1 MAKDE
6 RFTQAE
12 GTNVYTGCELLV
24 KGALESGVSLLTGY
38 PGSPLAEVFDVI
50 QRNAA
55 LFKENG
61 IVAQIANNEALSIA
75 RLNGSQMAETRA
87 IAFMKSVGLHVA
99 ADALAISNLA
109 GTTGGAVVVVGD
121 DTWGHS
127 TQVPADSR
135 FLARHLYTPLI
146 EPSSFQELK
155 DWVDIAFQ
163 VSKAANL
170 YVVLLA
176 TQNQADGGGNVELH
190 PNVYPEINR
199 RNPTLLDTALIDASK
214 RVVLPPDTAR
224 IERETL
230 EERLPQAL
238 ETARALKLNV
248 ITWPERETGTH
259 ATRKRD
265 ALHENEKYAFGFVTA
280 GFAYSY
286 LRHALRE
293 LNVLDDI
300 PILKLG
306 MTHPLDTDIV
316 RKFAERVEACYIVEE
331 KRSLLEN
338 ELKALLTQMYQNGEL
353 TQHVKVWGK
362 QFPEG
367 LIGLPAE
374 AGLDTSLLLQRLA
387 PLFKHLAARGH
398 REGQATALQDGAG
411 AREESGTEE
420 KLSRKNGDI
429 NNVDDALRSQ
439 IGPHQNY
446 TLNALRQYE
455 KLRANTHIFDREAA
469 LQKRVSEQQFD
480 IPQRTPTFCPGCPHR
495 DSSSVLLQITEQ
507 FMDAHYMKKQHNS
520 PTVDL
525 VFHGDI
531 GCYSMLKYE
540 PFPRLMHNL
549 SAMALGGAAGAG
561 IDAFIENKQVVFM
574 GDSTFFHGGMAAISD
589 SIKNGQDIA
598 YIILDNQT
606 TAMTGHQPTPAGDT
620 DILGNPTFAQDIE
633 KVVQGLAGDSE
644 IDIVRTNPENRDTYK
659 KYLEKTILKPGV
671 KIVIA
676 DKECAITYHRRLRR
690 ETQKTIAE
698 NGFLAREKHINIT
711 HEVCEFCL
719 ECTKST
725 GCPALKIIPTARGDK
740 IGIDMST
747 CVTDGACARIKSA
760 CPAFEEV
767 IITRKRP
774 PRPHTENGGIDN
786 VNNVND
792 DLRKEIPPPPKT
804 HGERL
809 ANDEKRPPRPN
820 TKNRVIDNVNDDLR
834 REILPPPKT
843 HGERL
848 ANDKKTWSAYAA
860 GVGGMGI
867 GTISKILVVAGHLQ
881 GYDVT
886 FCDRKGL
893 AIRNGGVYTHVT
905 YSQPGVPAAPII
917 PYGKAELVLGL
928 DILEAVRGINAN
940 SFFRVASP
948 ERTAAVVNTAKTET
962 MSTLIGKDEFDIEQ
976 LEAAL
981 QANTDAEAYFGEDL
995 FAISEQLFGNK
1006 VYANMM
1012 ILGTAFQRGL
1022 IPLELEPIHLAMK
1035 QMVRPADLETNLK
1048 AFNVGRQLAVEDKAP
1063 ALRKKDEDAPQDY
1076 AALLAAKREI
1086 LQRQSGQGGQGIRK
1100 LYLSRT
1106 CKRLAQDYQSLVETT
1121 VARLDM
1127 DDDTHRTL
1135 ALYIYDMVQ
1144 FEDIAYARRYAE
1156 KVLHVHAHDSEAEAY
1171 RATKAAIDALH
1182 RVMLIKDEVYV
1193 AQLLTSE
1200 EKLHRDKQRYNVDEA
1215 NGDRIHYVH
1224 INRPRFTVMGI
1235 DFEADISTRNWQ
1247 LNLMKRMKFLRRW
1260 LSHWHAKEKAFRDWY
1275 LNRVIDTFA
1284 PTEGESYDTHVRAIQ
1299 AVETVRGYREIRYP
1313 KMEQA
1318 KSEVERLLKK
1328 S

>member
-1 MAKDE
+1 MDE
-6 RFTQAE
+6 RFTQAA

-55 LFKENG
+55 LLKENG

-75 RLNGSQMAETRA
+75 RLNGSQMAEMRA

-109 GTTGGAVVVVGD
+109 GTTGGAVVAVGD

-135 FLARHLYTPLI
+135 FLVRHLYTPLI
-146 EPSSFQELK
+146 EPGTFQELK

-163 VSKAANL
+163 ISKAANL

-199 RNPTLLDTALIDASK
+199 RNPTVLDTALIDASK

-238 ETARALKLNV
+238 ETARALKLNQ
-248 ITWPERETGTH
+248 IQWPDT
-259 ATRKRD
+259 D
-265 ALHENEKYAFGFVTA
+265 APPRSTVARGPVSRNLSEPNYAFGFITA

-293 LNVLDDI
+293 LNMLEHI

-316 RKFAERVEACYIVEE
+316 REFAEQVEGCYVVEE

-338 ELKALLTQMYQNGEL
+338 EIKALLTQMYQNGEL
-353 TQHVKVWGK
+353 TRHVQVWGK
-362 QFPEG
+362 QFPKG
-367 LIGLPAE
+367 LNGLPAE
-374 AGLDTSLLLQRLA
+374 AGLDTSILIQRLA
-387 PLFKHLAARGH
+387 PLFKHLAAKGNRA
-398 REGQATALQDGAG
+398 GQVGAG
-411 AREESGTEE
+411 MRKDRGTEE
-420 KLSRKNGDI
+420 KRRTKNVGID
-429 NNVDDALRSQ
+429 NVNDGLRSQ
-439 IGPHQNY
+439 TGSHQNY
-446 TLNALRQYE
+446 TSKASRQHE
-455 KLRANTHIFDREAA
+455 KLRANTNIFEREEA
-469 LQKRVSEQQFD
+469 LQKQVSEQQFD

-507 FMDAHYMKKQHNS
+507 FMDADYMKKQHNS
-520 PTVDL
+520 PPVDL

-606 TAMTGHQPTPAGDT
+606 TAMTGHQPTPAGDI

-633 KVVQGLAGDSE
+633 KVVQGLAGDSK
-644 IDIVRTNPENRDTYK
+644 IDIVRTNPENRDSYK

-690 ETQKTIAE
+690 EEQKTIAE

-719 ECTKST
+719 ECTKAT

-760 CPAFEEV
+760 CPSFEEV

-774 PRPHTENGGIDN
+774 PRPSPKN
-786 VNNVND
+786 V
-792 DLRKEIPPPPKT
+792 
-804 HGERL
+804 
-809 ANDEKRPPRPN
+809 
-820 TKNRVIDNVNDDLR
+820 VIDNVNDRLR

-843 HGERL
+843 RVERF

-867 GTISKILVVAGHLQ
+867 GTISKILVVAGYLQ

-905 YSQPGVPAAPII
+905 YSHPGVPVAPII
-917 PYGKAELVLGL
+917 PYGKADLVLGL

-940 SFFRVASP
+940 SLFRVASP

-962 MSTLIGKDEFDIEQ
+962 MSTLIGKDAFDIEP

-981 QANTDAEAYFGEDL
+981 KAHTDAAAYFGEDL

-1022 IPLELEPIHLAMK
+1022 IPLELEPLHLALK

-1048 AFNVGRQLAVEDKAP
+1048 AFNVGRQLAVNNRRATVEGQ
-1063 ALRKKDEDAPQDY
+1063 EDY
-1076 AALLAAKREI
+1076 ASLLAAKREI
-1086 LQRQSGQGGQGIRK
+1086 LQRKGSQGLGR
-1100 LYLSRT
+1100 LYLSRAR
-1106 CKRLAQDYQSLVETT
+1106 KRLAQDYQSLVENT
-1121 VARLDM
+1121 VATLDM
-1127 DDDTHRTL
+1127 DDETHRTL

-1144 FEDIAYARRYAE
+1144 FEDIAYARRYTE

-1171 RATKAAIDALH
+1171 RATKAAIAALH
-1182 RVMLIKDEVYV
+1182 RVMVTKDEVYV
-1193 AQLLTSE
+1193 AHLLTSE
-1200 EKLHRDKQRYNVDEA
+1200 EKLQRDKQRYNVDEA
-1215 NGDRIHYVH
+1215 NGDRINYVH
-1224 INRPRFTVMGI
+1224 LNRPRFTVMGL
-1235 DFEADISTRNWQ
+1235 DFEADIDTRNWQ

-1260 LSHWHAKEKAFRDWY
+1260 LSQWHAKEKAFRDWY
-1275 LNRVIDTFA
+1275 LTRVIDTFA
-1284 PTEGESYDTHVRAIQ
+1284 PTDGKSYENHVRAIQ

>member
-248 ITWPERETGTH
+248 ITWPERGTGTH
-259 ATRKRD
+259 ATQKRD

-338 ELKALLTQMYQNGEL
+338 EIKALLTQMYQNGEL

-367 LIGLPAE
+367 LTGLPAE
-374 AGLDTSLLLQRLA
+374 AGLDTSLLIQRLA
-387 PLFKHLAARGH
+387 PLFKHLAARG
-398 REGQATALQDGAG
+398 QPPALLA
-411 AREESGTEE
+411 
-420 KLSRKNGDI
+420 
-429 NNVDDALRSQ
+429 
-439 IGPHQNY
+439 
-446 TLNALRQYE
+446 NA
-455 KLRANTHIFDREAA
+455 HIFDRESA

-507 FMDAHYMKKQHNS
+507 FMDAHYMKKHHNS

-690 ETQKTIAE
+690 EAQKTIAQ

-774 PRPHTENGGIDN
+774 PRTHTENGGSDN
-786 VNNVND
+786 VN
-792 DLRKEIPPPPKT
+792 
-804 HGERL
+804 
-809 ANDEKRPPRPN
+809 
-820 TKNRVIDNVNDDLR
+820 NVNDDLR

-843 HGERL
+843 HVKRL
-848 ANDKKTWSAYAA
+848 ANNKKTWSAYAA

-917 PYGKAELVLGL
+917 PYGKADLVLGL

-962 MSTLIGKDEFDIEQ
+962 MSTLIGKDEFDLEQ

-981 QANTDAEAYFGEDL
+981 KANTDAKAYFGEDL

-1048 AFNVGRQLAVEDKAP
+1048 AFNVGRQLAVEGNAP
-1063 ALRKKDEDAPQDY
+1063 APREKDGDAPQGY

-1086 LQRQSGQGGQGIRK
+1086 LQRQGGQGLGK

-1106 CKRLAQDYQSLVETT
+1106 GKRLAQDYQSLVETT

-1156 KVLHVHAHDSEAEAY
+1156 KVLHVHAHDTEAQKY

-1235 DFEADISTRNWQ
+1235 DFEADINTRNWQ

-1284 PTEGESYDTHVRAIQ
+1284 PTEGESYDIHVRAIQ

>member
-1 MAKDE
+1 MIDE
-6 RFTQAE
+6 RFTQSN

-75 RLNGSQMAETRA
+75 RLNGSQMAEVRA

-109 GTTGGAVVVVGD
+109 GTTGGAVVAVGD

-135 FLARHLYTPLI
+135 FLARHLYTPLV
-146 EPSSFQELK
+146 EPSTFQELK
-155 DWVDIAFQ
+155 DWVDIAFRL
-163 VSKAANL
+163 SAAANL
-170 YVVLLA
+170 YVVFLA
-176 TQNQADGGGNVELH
+176 TQNQADGGGNVAPH
-190 PNVYPEINR
+190 PNVYPKINR
-199 RNPTLLDTALIDASK
+199 QNPTVLDTALINASE

-230 EERLPQAL
+230 EERLPTAL
-238 ETARALKLNV
+238 ETARSLNLNR
-248 ITWPERETGTH
+248 IDNAIDTDIDNQQRSP
-259 ATRKRD
+259 
-265 ALHENEKYAFGFVTA
+265 FGFITA

-286 LRHALRE
+286 LLHALGE
-293 LNVLDDI
+293 LNLHGDI

-316 RKFAERVEACYIVEE
+316 REFAEQVDACYVVEE

-353 TQHVKVWGK
+353 QRVVKVWGK
-362 QFPEG
+362 QFPDG
-367 LIGLPAE
+367 LTGLPSE
-374 AGLDTSLLLQRLA
+374 AGLDTSILIQRLI
-387 PLFKHLAARGH
+387 PLFKHLEAK
-398 REGQATALQDGAG
+398 ATRKAQIQKEKVENDNVTV
-411 AREESGTEE
+411 AREPATRSSKNVEIDNVDFGLRKGTSSHQPPSPNAWRLTEE
-420 KLSRKNGDI
+420 RMTEI
-429 NNVDDALRSQ
+429 R
-439 IGPHQNY
+439 
-446 TLNALRQYE
+446 
-455 KLRANTHIFDREAA
+455 REEA
-469 LQKRVSEQQFD
+469 LQKQVSEQQFD

-507 FMDAHYMKKQHNS
+507 FMDADYMKKQHNS
-520 PTVDL
+520 PPVDL

-561 IDAFIENKQVVFM
+561 IDAFIENKQLVFM

-589 SIKNGQDIA
+589 SIKNNQDIA

-644 IDIVRTNPENRDTYK
+644 IDIVRTNPEARDTYK

-690 ETQKTIAE
+690 EKQKTIAE

-711 HEVCEFCL
+711 SEVCEFCL

-725 GCPALKIIPTARGDK
+725 GCPALKIIHTDYGDK

-767 IITRKRP
+767 IVTRKRP
-774 PRPHTENGGIDN
+774 PRKDNPPLYDIENQAIDN
-786 VNNVND
+786 VD
-792 DLRKEIPPPPKT
+792 CELRRETFKHQPTTPNASRTTENQKIKQST
-804 HGERL
+804 TSIADNADKRHSTNHLSERL
-809 ANDEKRPPRPN
+809 ANDR
-820 TKNRVIDNVNDDLR
+820 
-834 REILPPPKT
+834 
-843 HGERL
+843 
-848 ANDKKTWSAYAA
+848 KTWNAYAA

-893 AIRNGGVYTHVT
+893 AIRNGAVYTHVT
-905 YSQPGVPAAPII
+905 YSQPGVPVAPII
-917 PYGKAELVLGL
+917 PYGKADLVLGL

-940 SFFRVASP
+940 SLFRVASP
-948 ERTAAVVNTAKTET
+948 ARTAAVVNTAKTET
-962 MSTLIGKDEFDIEQ
+962 MSTLIGKEEFDIEP

-981 QANTDAEAYFGEDL
+981 KANTDADAYFGADL
-995 FAISEQLFGNK
+995 FAVSEKLFGNK
-1006 VYANMM
+1006 LYANMM
-1012 ILGTAFQRGL
+1012 LLGTAFQRGL
-1022 IPLELEPIHLAMK
+1022 IPLELGPIHLALK
-1035 QMVRPADLETNLK
+1035 QMVRPADLETNLR
-1048 AFNVGRQLAVEDKAP
+1048 AFNVGRHLAVGDAVGRRALQARNLTSRDRPQSYAELLASNSEI
-1063 ALRKKDEDAPQDY
+1063 LRKKRRGRQ
-1076 AALLAAKREI
+1076 LAHAYE
-1086 LQRQSGQGGQGIRK
+1086 
-1100 LYLSRT
+1100 
-1106 CKRLAQDYQSLVETT
+1106 SLVEST
-1121 VARLDM
+1121 VATLDM
-1127 DDDTHRTL
+1127 DDSTHRTL
-1135 ALYIYDMVQ
+1135 ALYVYDLVQ
-1144 FEDIAYARRYAE
+1144 FEDIAYARRFVE
-1156 KVLHVHAHDSEAEAY
+1156 KVLHVHSHDSDTEGY
-1171 RATKAAIDALH
+1171 RATKAAMHSLH
-1182 RVMLIKDEVYV
+1182 KVMLIKDEVYV
-1193 AQLLTSE
+1193 AHLLTSE
-1200 EKLHRDKQRYNVDEA
+1200 EKLQRDKQRYKVDEA

-1224 INRPRFTVMGI
+1224 LNRPRFTVMGI
-1235 DFEADISTRNWQ
+1235 DFEADIDTRNWQ
-1247 LNLMKRMKFLRRW
+1247 LNLVKRMKFLRRW
-1260 LSHWHAKEKAFRDWY
+1260 LSQWHAKEKAFRDWY
-1275 LNRVIDTFA
+1275 LARVIDTFA
-1284 PTEGESYDTHVRAIQ
+1284 PTDDESYEKHVRAIE

-1313 KMEQA
+1313 KMEEA
-1318 KSEVERLLKK
+1318 KAQIDSLLTKK
-1328 S
+1328 RRTKK

>member
-1 MAKDE
+1 MADE

-199 RNPTLLDTALIDASK
+199 QNPTVLDTALIDASN

-238 ETARALKLNV
+238 ETARALNLNV
-248 ITWPERETGTH
+248 ITWPERGTGTH
-259 ATRKRD
+259 ATQKRD

-316 RKFAERVEACYIVEE
+316 RKFAERVETCYIVEE

-338 ELKALLTQMYQNGEL
+338 ELKALLTQMYQNGAL

-362 QFPEG
+362 QFPER
-367 LIGLPAE
+367 LTGLPAE
-374 AGLDTSLLLQRLA
+374 AGLDTSLLIQRLA
-387 PLFKHLAARGH
+387 PLFKHLAARGQV
-398 REGQATALQDGAG
+398 RALQGGAV
-411 AREESGTEE
+411 AREDSGTEE

-429 NNVDDALRSQ
+429 NNVHDALPSQ

-446 TLNALRQYE
+446 TSNALRQYE

-469 LQKRVSEQQFD
+469 LQNRVSEQQFD

-690 ETQKTIAE
+690 EAQKTIAE

-725 GCPALKIIPTARGDK
+725 GCPALKIIPTDRGDK

-774 PRPHTENGGIDN
+774 PRPNTENGGIDN

-792 DLRKEIPPPPKT
+792 DLRREIPPPPKT
-804 HGERL
+804 HVERL
-809 ANDEKRPPRPN
+809 ANN
-820 TKNRVIDNVNDDLR
+820 
-834 REILPPPKT
+834 
-843 HGERL
+843 
-848 ANDKKTWSAYAA
+848 KKTWSAYAA

-928 DILEAVRGINAN
+928 DILEAVRGINAS

-981 QANTDAEAYFGEDL
+981 KANTDAEAYFGEDL

-1048 AFNVGRQLAVEDKAP
+1048 AFNVGRQLAVEGKAP
-1063 ALRKKDEDAPQDY
+1063 ALREKDGDAPQGY

-1086 LQRQSGQGGQGIRK
+1086 LQRQGGQGLGK

-1156 KVLHVHAHDSEAEAY
+1156 KVLHVHAHDTEAQKY

-1200 EKLHRDKQRYNVDEA
+1200 EKLRRDKQRYNVDEA

-1235 DFEADISTRNWQ
+1235 DFEADINTRNWQ

-1318 KSEVERLLKK
+1318 KSEVERLLKT